1 MFMPYLRIIPK
12 HITIILGGFIAEA
25 GSFSGLN
32 ASVAV
37 ILLLMGL
44 KTFVDLITHSVNPL
58 TFLKTLES
66 S

>member
-1 MFMPYLRIIPK
+1 MFMPYLRIIPM
-12 HITIILGGFIAEA
+12 HLTIILGGFIAEA

-58 TFLKTLES
+58 TFLKTPES
-66 S
+66 T